1 MTGTAQI
8 LFQWDGEAMHP
19 VRGFEKRADQAFV
32 VGERYRMEVIA
43 AHSWQSHKHQFAWIA
58 EAWRSLP
65 EALSVQYPSPEHL
78 RKFALIAKGH
88 CTVQQHVCQSKAE
101 ALRMAAALKP
111 MDEFAVI
118 ITRDT
123 VVSVYRA
130 MSQSIKAMG
139 GAQFQKSKTDVL
151 DYVANLLGCEPDDL
165 GQAA

>member
-1 MTGTAQI
+1 
-8 LFQWDGEAMHP
+8 
-19 VRGFEKRADQAFV
+19 
-32 VGERYRMEVIA
+32 
-43 AHSWQSHKHQFAWIA
+43 
-58 EAWRSLP
+58 
-65 EALSVQYPSPEHL
+65 
-78 RKFALIAKGH
+78 
-88 CTVQQHVCQSKAE
+88 
-101 ALRMAAALKP
+101 MAAALKP